1 MNRYRFEDYAMR
13 MPNASNQIIS
23 KAHTYVFYM
32 LPAWLSRTYSRQS
45 EQKIKPSSAEMEN
58 IRDMLEQQKRIAG
71 NPTVQQQRAE

>member
-1 MNRYRFEDYAMR
+1 
-13 MPNASNQIIS
+13 
-23 KAHTYVFYM
+23 M

-71 NPTVQQQRAE
+71 NPSVQQQRAE